1 MPRKDF
7 SQIAF
12 DVVQQAIGAKKP
24 KPPTE
29 VKKTAVKRP
38 LTRKTKIDTK
48 RQDG

>member
-12 DVVQQAIGAKKP
+12 DVMQQTIGAKKL
-24 KPPTE
+24 KLSTE
-29 VKKTAVKRP
+29 VKKAAVKRP